1 MSQDQ
6 DSKTEQP
13 TRKKLRDAKK
23 KGQVARSEELVPLM
37 MVVLAILYFWFAWDW
52 LSARLTEYLS
62 AAPAY
67 IYEQDFV
74 YAIRTSFDLWFKDV
88 IMNIMLPFTA
98 LMLAA
103 GIMGN
108 VMQFGFLF
116 SIDPIIPKPEKI
128 NPIAGFKRVFSMK
141 QLIKTVFA
149 VIKIIAMSIII
160 TVVVRVAIVEYMQD
174 IQQCDFNCKFNV
186 FTGLAKK
193 MMMVL
198 VPIFI
203 IMVMLDLMYQ
213 KFQFTKEQRM
223 TKDQVKRERK
233 NQEGDPII
241 KSQRKAEQRR
251 LLEQDIGEQVK
262 YSRVIILG
270 MRKAAALMF
279 EKEMPL
285 PILLVIGRDRLCNKM
300 IEIAKKENVPIISDP
315 ILVNLLEADGV
326 IDQYIPASAIKRAA
340 RAMRG

>member
-1 MSQDQ
+1 MSKDQ

-23 KGQVARSEELVPLM
+23 KGQVARSEELVPLL
-37 MVVLAILYFWFAWDW
+37 MVVLSILYFWFAWDW
-52 LSARLTEYLS
+52 LSGRLTEYLS
-62 AAPAY
+62 AAPTY
-67 IYEQDFV
+67 IYQQDFA
-74 YAIRTSFDLWFKDV
+74 YAMKTSFNLWFKEI
-88 IMNIMLPFTA
+88 IMGIMLPFTA
-98 LMLAA
+98 LMLVA

-108 VMQFGFLF
+108 IMQFGFLF
-116 SIDPIIPKPEKI
+116 SLDPIIPKPEKI
-128 NPIAGFKRVFSMK
+128 NPIAGFKRIFSMK

-149 VIKIIAMSIII
+149 IIKIIAMSIII
-160 TVVVRVAIVEYMQD
+160 TVVVRVAIFEYMKD
-174 IQQCDFNCKFNV
+174 IGQCDFQCKFSV
-186 FTGLAKK
+186 FQGLAKK

-213 KFQFTKEQRM
+213 KFQFKKQQRM
-223 TKDQVKRERK
+223 TKEEVKRERK
-233 NQEGDPII
+233 SQEGDPVI

-251 LLEQDIGEQVK
+251 LLEQDITEQVK

-279 EKEMPL
+279 GNDMPL
-285 PILLVIGRDRLCNKM
+285 PILLVIGRDRLSNKM
-300 IEIAKKENVPIISDP
+300 IEIAKKENVAMVADP
-315 ILVNLLEADGV
+315 ILVNILEKEGV
-326 IDQYIPASAIKRAA
+326 VDQYIPASAVKRAA